1 MGHAPPGRAMMEA
14 AMTDNAPDLDPYLA
28 QHVREA
34 LAQDPRVGELG
45 VDVEIDE
52 EAVVLRG
59 GVTSAERQEAATE
72 VARDLAPGRPVRNE
86 TTVDVFDE
94 PPREE
99 HLP

>member
-1 MGHAPPGRAMMEA
+1 
-14 AMTDNAPDLDPYLA
+14 MTDNAHDLDPYLA

-45 VDVEIDE
+45 VDVQIDE

-59 GVTSAERQEAATE
+59 VVTSAERREAAAE
-72 VARDLAPGRPVRNE
+72 VARDLAPDRTVRNE
-86 TTVDVFDE
+86 TTIEAFDE

>member
-1 MGHAPPGRAMMEA
+1 
-14 AMTDNAPDLDPYLA
+14 MTDNARDLDPYLA

-59 GVTSAERQEAATE
+59 VVTSAERQEAATE
-72 VARDLAPGRPVRNE
+72 VARDLAPDRAVRNE
-86 TTVDVFDE
+86 TTVEAFDE
-94 PPREE
+94 PLREE